1 MSQDTADAA
10 DPTTD
15 ADEEALDRALAAG
28 RSAAAPGPHES
39 TSASQPGRGPAAY
52 RSDGQPAARRQPDSE

>member
-1 MSQDTADAA
+1 MSQDTAEAV

-28 RSAAAPGPHES
+28 RSAAATGPHES
-39 TSASQPGRGPAAY
+39 TSASQPARGPAAY
-52 RSDGQPAARRQPDSE
+52 PSDGRPARRQPDSE